1 MDDNE
6 RRHRR
11 LRPVGKRP
19 QVLVGVDPSPCA
31 TMALRWAAR
40 EARLRG
46 AALRLVHIY
55 SEASPPMG
63 YLPMPASSFPSERM
77 HRRDAKDLVQGAA
90 RAVAGEGLDVTA
102 EAIAGRP
109 ESVLVR
115 LSGEADLLVVGSSG
129 HHPLFG
135 LLLGSVAQ
143 HCVRHARC
151 PVVVVPMAAL
161 SGVPEVSPDP
171 A

>member
-1 MDDNE
+1 MDDE
-6 RRHRR
+6 RWRRHT
-11 LRPVGKRP
+11 RPAEDRT
-19 QVLVGVDPSPCA
+19 QVLVGIDPSPCA
-31 TMALRWAAR
+31 TRALGWAAR
-40 EARLRG
+40 EARLRR
-46 AALRLVHIY
+46 AALHVVHVY
-55 SEASPPMG
+55 TEASPPRG
-63 YLPMPASSFPSERM
+63 YLPMTSASSPSGGM
-77 HRRDAKDLVQGAA
+77 HRRDAEDLVDGAA
-90 RAVAGEGLDVTA
+90 RAVAGEGLEVTA

-115 LSGEADLLVVGSSG
+115 LSSDADLLVVGSSG

-161 SGVPEVSPDP
+161 SGVPDVSPDP